1 VACWVG
7 CWGRE
12 ERNVGLGRVECVWRV
27 RVDRVRVE
35 RVRVERVRV
44 DRVRV
49 ERVRVDRVRV
59 DRVRVER
66 VRVER
71 EERMQVYLKR
81 NCVAVCCSVLQLQ
94 CI

>member
-1 VACWVG
+1 MACWVG

-27 RVDRVRVE
+27 RVERVRVE
-35 RVRVERVRV
+35 RVRVE
-44 DRVRV
+44 
-49 ERVRVDRVRV
+49 
-59 DRVRVER
+59 RVRVER

-81 NCVAVCCSVLQLQ
+81 NCVAVCCNCSVVL
-94 CI
+94 